1 MQAIS
6 SKPAPDGR
14 EENRKAVC
22 RIRGQFLRPPPSS
35 VKPFSVRYVGASKS
49 EMVSSLYGLFLP
61 PNIEPLGSLDMEY
74 LAIINS
80 PKNGP
85 PVQLT
90 DPDVLEHLSISVAK
104 AVTALTMLIDVCS
117 PKVKWPTPRS
127 DD

>member
-22 RIRGQFLRPPPSS
+22 RIRGQLLRPPSS
-35 VKPFSVRYVGASKS
+35 VKPFSVRHVGASKS

-61 PNIEPLGSLDMEY
+61 PNNEPLGSVDMEY

-80 PKNGP
+80 LPLFQGMD
-85 PVQLT
+85 LMG
-90 DPDVLEHLSISVAK
+90 S
-104 AVTALTMLIDVCS
+104 
-117 PKVKWPTPRS
+117 
-127 DD
+127 